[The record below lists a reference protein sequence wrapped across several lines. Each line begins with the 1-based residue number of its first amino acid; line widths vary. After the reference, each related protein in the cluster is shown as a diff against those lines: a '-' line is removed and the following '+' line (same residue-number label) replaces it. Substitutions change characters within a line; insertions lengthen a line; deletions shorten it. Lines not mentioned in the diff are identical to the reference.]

1 MTWHAQAGKL
11 VLSGDERKLFRE
23 AVLRMSDYIVT
34 VGDDEDSF
42 FDGASVFDRM
52 TRAQQLASL
61 EVVSRYLFHETPESL
76 PLTAWSEA
84 TLASVLHE
92 IRSLVHVE
100 VDEGEKSEWRRVI
113 ADLLDFRDEIE
124 NFEDA
129 QEWSSVLDAY
139 EERFLWDSDF
149 EDDGVI
155 DLPPEHAQ
163 HVLDAMRIPNEYY
176 SAIPPDLA
184 TSDNLDRAAKRLWMT
199 VDGKKTFRLTAT
211 LTCELPAS
219 LEVTSVDDD
228 LVALHGV
235 VPQLELMR
243 VDGQGNLIEATQ
255 ELFEFF
261 FDEGV
266 VEYSIEE
273 QQGPQPG

>member
-11 VLSGDERKLFRE
+11 VLAGDERKLFRE

-42 FDGASVFDRM
+42 FDGASLFDRM
-52 TRAQQLASL
+52 SRAQQLASL
-61 EVVSRYLFHETPESL
+61 EVVSRYLFHETPECL

-92 IRSLVHVE
+92 VRSLVHVE
-100 VDEGEKSEWRRVI
+100 VDEGEKGEWRRVI
-113 ADLLDFRDEIE
+113 VGVLDFGDEVE
-124 NFEDA
+124 NFDDA

-149 EDDGVI
+149 EGDDVT

-176 SAIPPDLA
+176 SAIPPDLPA
-184 TSDNLDRAAKRLWMT
+184 SDNLDRAAKRLWMT

-219 LEVTSVDDD
+219 LEVESVDED

-243 VDGQGNLIEATQ
+243 VDAQGNFVEATQ

-261 FDEGV
+261 FDGGV
-266 VEYSIEE
+266 VEYSIDKGVE
-273 QQGPQPG
+273 QKAD